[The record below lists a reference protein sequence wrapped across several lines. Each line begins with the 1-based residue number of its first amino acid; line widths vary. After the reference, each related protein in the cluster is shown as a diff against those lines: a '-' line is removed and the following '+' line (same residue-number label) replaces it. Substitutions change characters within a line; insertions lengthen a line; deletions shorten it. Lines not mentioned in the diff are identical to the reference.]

1 MNRTLAAVLLSLSF
15 AVMAPAMSAETAK
28 PDATIKVSGTT
39 VAVGVGFTEAK
50 GTLTYEGKS
59 YPVHLGGVSIAQV
72 GASNLAAT
80 GEVYNLAR
88 VQDVVGNYT
97 AASAGAALVD
107 GTTETTM
114 RNQNGVVIKLH
125 TTSKGVDLRLSVDG
139 VSLKLAD

>member
-1 MNRTLAAVLLSLSF
+1 MNRTLAVMLMSLSF
-15 AVMAPAMSAETAK
+15 AVTTPALSAETAK
-28 PDATIKVSGTT
+28 PDATLSVSGTT

-50 GTLTYEGKS
+50 GTLTYQGKS
-59 YPVHLGGVSIAQV
+59 YPVQLGGVSVAQV
-72 GASNLAAT
+72 GASNVTAT

-88 VQDVVGNYT
+88 VQDVVGNYM

-114 RNQNGVVIKLH
+114 KNQNGVVIKLH

-139 VSLKLAD
+139 VSLKFAD